1 MHPSPSSRST
11 LLSAARLVAVLGAA
25 WAGAVHADV
34 YGDVAQQLRD
44 GKRAQA
50 LAAAQAYIAGK
61 PTDPQMRFLLGVI
74 QTESGSTEQAIQTF
88 TRLTQEYPEL
98 PEPHNN
104 LAVLL
109 AGLGQFDQARE
120 ELAMAI
126 RANPDYATAHEKLGD
141 VYAKLASLA
150 YARSLQLDKA
160 NTALAPKL
168 TLLQQLLT
176 PATKPAK
183 SP

>member
-1 MHPSPSSRST
+1 MPPLPHSRFT
-11 LLSAARLVAVLGAA
+11 PLFTVRLLVLLASA
-25 WAGAVHADV
+25 WAGAVQADV
-34 YGDVAQQLRD
+34 YSDVAQQLRD

-50 LAAAQAYIAGK
+50 LAAAQAYIAAK

-74 QTESGSTEQAIQTF
+74 QTESGSSEQAIQTF

-109 AGLGQFDQARE
+109 AALGQFEQARE

-126 RANPDYATAHEKLGD
+126 RANPDYATAHENLGD

-150 YARSLQLDKA
+150 YARSLQIDKS
-160 NTALAPKL
+160 NSALAPKL
-168 TLLQQLLT
+168 GLLQQLLT
-176 PATKPAK
+176 PATKPTK
-183 SP
+183 TP

>member
-1 MHPSPSSRST
+1 MHPLPSSRST
-11 LLSAARLVAVLGAA
+11 LLSAARLVALLGAV
-25 WAGAVHADV
+25 WVSAVHADV
-34 YGDVAQQLRD
+34 YSDVAQQLRD

-50 LAAAQAYIAGK
+50 LSAAQAYIAGK
-61 PTDPQMRFLLGVI
+61 PADPQMRFLLGVI

-109 AGLGQFDQARE
+109 AGLGQFEQARK
-120 ELAMAI
+120 ELSMAI
-126 RANPDYATAHEKLGD
+126 RANPDYATAHENLGD

-160 NTALAPKL
+160 NTALLPKL
-168 TLLQQLLT
+168 TQLQQLLA

>member
-1 MHPSPSSRST
+1 MHPLPFSRFT
-11 LLSAARLVAVLGAA
+11 LRSAVRITALLAAAWTSAAQ
-25 WAGAVHADV
+25 ADV

-50 LAAAQAYIAGK
+50 LAAAQAYIAAK

-74 QTESGSTEQAIQTF
+74 QTESGSSEQAIQTF

-109 AGLGQFDQARE
+109 AGLGQFDRARE
-120 ELAMAI
+120 ELEMAI
-126 RANPDYATAHEKLGD
+126 RTNPDYATAHENLGD

-150 YARSLQLDKA
+150 YARSLQIDKS
-160 NTALAPKL
+160 NTVLAPKL
-168 TLLQQLLT
+168 GLLQQLLT
-176 PATKPAK
+176 PAPKPAK
-183 SP
+183 TP